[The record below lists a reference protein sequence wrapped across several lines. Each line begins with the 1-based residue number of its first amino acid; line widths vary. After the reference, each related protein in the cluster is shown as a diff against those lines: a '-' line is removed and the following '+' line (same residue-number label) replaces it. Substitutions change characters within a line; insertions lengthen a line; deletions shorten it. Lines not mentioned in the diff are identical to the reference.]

1 VATAGFEASRPYL
14 FPEEEEAKERSAALI
29 VESQGRTMLG
39 MSELVVGRDDPVRRK
54 EYQTSL
60 QSLNTGPL
68 PQRYRHVVLIGE
80 LGGPTEALQELD
92 DLNQRVSRRK
102 IHPTETQQKIRDI
115 LGRLYVDYAHGDLA
129 APSLSDEDR
138 DLLKSELGWAGR
150 LALAPDRGPNQDDLQ
165 VLAVETVTSLT
176 TPNLASGITQLLA
189 VHRFQDAYTL
199 DERRADERR
208 ALLDSARSTAKIE
221 LGVILVGIS
230 LAIFGFIGLV
240 LLVALYLTG
249 HVQAHFRLGSA
260 SGGVYAEA
268 FAVWMVLFLVA
279 HFAIEFEVKY
289 LPTYTGRWL
298 VHLGANIAVALA
310 AFAWP
315 VIRGVSLRQVCQ
327 DVGLT
332 FGKRPWMELLLGPVG
347 NILAIPLLIAAIVVI
362 SMAMKVQTQLS
373 ELSPQD
379 NFTLDNIPAHPI
391 TEVLARPDPWVRFH
405 VFLLACVMA
414 PVIEE
419 LMFRGFLFRHLRE
432 LTGDLGRVGS
442 FFVSALTVSFVFA
455 VIHPQGLFG
464 IPALMALAFSFA
476 LLREWRGSLVPCM
489 IAHGLNNAFAL
500 AMNIL
505 TMSN

>member
-1 VATAGFEASRPYL
+1 MHDPMTASPSLATAPPGRLFAWPTVIAWLIILGTAGFEATRPYF
-14 FPEEEEAKERSAALI
+14 FPEDLEAKERSAALI

-39 MSELVVGRDDPVRRK
+39 MSELIVGRDDPVRRK

-60 QSLNTGPL
+60 QSLNTGPM
-68 PQRYRHVVLIGE
+68 PQRFRHVILIGE
-80 LGGPTEALQELD
+80 LAGPAEALKELE
-92 DLNQRVSRRK
+92 DLDLRVSQRK
-102 IHPTETQQKIRDI
+102 IQPTETQQKIRDI
-115 LGRLYVDYAHGDLA
+115 LGRLYTDYEHKDLA
-129 APSLSDEDR
+129 SPSLSDEDR
-138 DLLKSELGWAGR
+138 ELLKSELGWAGR
-150 LALAPDRGPNQDDLQ
+150 LALAPEGGPN
-165 VLAVETVTSLT
+165 
-176 TPNLASGITQLLA
+176 P
-189 VHRFQDAYTL
+189 
-199 DERRADERR
+199 DERQG
-208 ALLDSARSTAKIE
+208 LLDSARSTAKIE

-230 LAIFGFIGLV
+230 LGIFGFIGLV
-240 LLVALYLTG
+240 LLVALYLSG
-249 HVQAHFRLGSA
+249 HVQARFRLRGA
-260 SGGVYAEA
+260 SGGVYVEA
-268 FAVWMVLFLVA
+268 FAVWMVLFLAA
-279 HFAIEFEVKY
+279 HFALDFEVNY
-289 LPTYTGRWL
+289 LPTYPGRWL
-298 VHLGANIAVALA
+298 VHLGMNVAVALA
-310 AFAWP
+310 ACAWP
-315 VIRGVSLRQVCQ
+315 LLRGVSLRQVCQ

-332 FGKRPWMELLLGPVG
+332 FGKRPWMEVLLGPVG

-362 SMAMKVQTQLS
+362 SLAMKVQTQLS

-379 NFTLDNIPAHPI
+379 NFTLDNVPAHPI
-391 TEVLARPDPWVRFH
+391 TEVLARPDPWVRFQ

-419 LMFRGFLFRHLRE
+419 LMFRGFLYRHLRE

-489 IAHGLNNAFAL
+489 IAHALNNAFAL